1 MKKLLVLL
9 FLPLLF
15 TCSSGDDDTPETYML
30 RLTEDIDR
38 IAFQHL
44 QLPGYNF
51 EMNGETFRLFVLDQ
65 GMPFGTADVKV
76 TLTWEC
82 YAVGTATYT
91 TDIYVNF
98 FEGQTTWIDIEPAV
112 TCGINPTITITD

>member
-9 FLPLLF
+9 FIPLLF

-38 IAFQHL
+38 IAFQHV
-44 QLPGYNF
+44 QLPAYNF
-51 EMNGETFRLFVLDQ
+51 EMNGETDRTFILNT
-65 GMPFGTADVKV
+65 GMPNGTADVKV

-82 YAVGTATYT
+82 YAVGTATYS

-98 FEGQTTWIDIEPAV
+98 FEGQTTWIDIDPAV
-112 TCGINPTITITD
+112 TCGIVPNITITD